1 MVTEILTNFLLRMTQ
16 SGISIRLLVRF
27 TKIISENYFIGILRG
42 SEETEISWQVVWME
56 EGAKLFM
63 KDCVKWLPNEW
74 VQIQQ
79 GKEAGCCLTGCLSTV
94 RATRRKETPQKTRSR
109 QDGYFPSDACNDGK
123 KQRRRRRAKR
133 NYQICSQ
140 GQRRGRT
147 QAVFQ
152 GQGRELGLTPLQKCQ
167 GAGRGQDGLSM
178 DRRKNQKRKKLRCT
192 EGDRRHLLFPWPILW
207 FQLSRGMEQWIF

>member
-42 SEETEISWQVVWME
+42 SEETEIPWQVVWME

-79 GKEAGCCLTGCLSTV
+79 GKEAGCCLTGFLLGSWHLLSE
-94 RATRRKETPQKTRSR
+94 RNSR
-109 QDGYFPSDACNDGK
+109 IEKKWGDGCFPSDACKDREEIEEK
-123 KQRRRRRAKR
+123 EK
-133 NYQICSQ
+133 SQ
-140 GQRRGRT
+140 EKLLNPLSGQARGRGRDG
-147 QAVFQ
+147 FQ
-152 GQGRELGLTPLQKCQ
+152 GWGWGWGWGLRPFQKYQSCRQEGYWGKERPLLTNGQK
-167 GAGRGQDGLSM
+167 G
-178 DRRKNQKRKKLRCT
+178 
-192 EGDRRHLLFPWPILW
+192 
-207 FQLSRGMEQWIF
+207 